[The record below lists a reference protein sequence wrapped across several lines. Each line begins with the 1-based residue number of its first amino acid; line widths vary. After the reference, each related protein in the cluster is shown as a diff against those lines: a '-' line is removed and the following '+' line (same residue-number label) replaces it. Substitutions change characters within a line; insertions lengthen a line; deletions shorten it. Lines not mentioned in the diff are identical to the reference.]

1 MNSPECAAR
10 TARRLRAEA
19 AGMLDTRLGDP
30 PPNRSA
36 LAERLNKPPAE
47 ARPFDVS
54 IRARR
59 HEECP
64 PGHQS
69 RARAAHRRR
78 CQAPPRGEPLP
89 RPQDLQ
95 GTPASR

>member
-36 LAERLNKPPAE
+36 LAERLNRPPAE
-47 ARPFDVS
+47 AR
-54 IRARR
+54 R
-59 HEECP
+59 
-64 PGHQS
+64 
-69 RARAAHRRR
+69 
-78 CQAPPRGEPLP
+78 QAPPRGEPLP